1 MIRSLCVFC
10 GSRRGSDELY
20 ATEARRIGQF
30 LAKHGIRLIYG
41 GGSVG
46 LMGEVAD
53 ACLAAG
59 GEVIGVIT
67 HDLMSREVGHSGV
80 TELRQVSTMAER
92 KQTMAELS
100 DGFVSLPGGVGT
112 LDELFEMVTWTQ
124 LSLHDKPNGLLNVA
138 GYYNGLV
145 DFYDT
150 MIQRGFLP
158 ASLRSQLLIDHSW
171 ESLWTR
177 LNEAR
182 PAHG

>member
-30 LAKHGIRLIYG
+30 LAMHGIRLIYG

-53 ACLAAG
+53 ACLAEG

-67 HDLMSREVGHSGV
+67 HDLMAREVGHSGV
-80 TELRQVSTMAER
+80 SDLRIVSTMAER

-138 GYYNGLV
+138 GYYDGLV

-158 ASLRSQLLIDHSW
+158 GTLRNQLLIDHSW
-171 ESLWTR
+171 E
-177 LNEAR
+177 NEVRA
-182 PAHG
+182 AHG